1 MEITPRISAHA
12 KFVEYDI
19 PESRRMSIIG
29 GEYMLDRIGRAKSE
43 LAQAESILRS
53 AESELKD
60 INTMLEERWA
70 EKRGL
75 NTKIK
80 SAASAGQFEDL
91 VKMQARTA
99 ELDRSISE
107 LGRSG
112 AKCLRRIE
120 SAKTYVETLIVKLE
134 NLRQA
139 AENLQQRIE
148 RNTKSLTAP
157 LKLSRVKV
165 QIEAIKGKE
174 K

>member
-1 MEITPRISAHA
+1 
-12 KFVEYDI
+12 
-19 PESRRMSIIG
+19 
-29 GEYMLDRIGRAKSE
+29 MLDRIGRAKSE
-43 LAQAESILRS
+43 LTQAEVILRS

-70 EKRGL
+70 ERRDL

-80 SAASAGQFEDL
+80 SAASAGRFEDL
-91 VKMQARTA
+91 VKMQARTV
-99 ELDRSISE
+99 ELDRSISD
-107 LGRSG
+107 LGKSG
-112 AKCLRRIE
+112 AKCLKRIE
-120 SAKTYVETLIVKLE
+120 SAKTYVETLIKKLD
-134 NLRQA
+134 NLKHE
-139 AENLQQRIE
+139 AENLQKRIE